1 MIGGKEILPS
11 CIMRPVSPHLE
22 HNGRDCRPWSLHWLP
37 PSKPSRGRTQRGL
50 PQAEKNWSVPVARLL
65 KEIQKLKCLHC
76 LTRQIIQRNGGE
88 SLKFIVYSSYLC
100 CWEKPPL
107 AGTLQAQHGKDQTW
121 IESFIFSPNKTC
133 HRHCHCQILLKYPR
147 SLWINQEVVFG
158 FKCCCPEKIFTC
170 LPVVQ
175 KGQTVGGMSGRSRSL
190 SMKCGCSSSQWSSQ
204 IEWPGKFNLISISSL
219 LHANPLTSPLFHL
232 RLLFSSI
239 ASLDR

>member
-1 MIGGKEILPS
+1 MVVRALS
-11 CIMRPVSPHLE
+11 SLFTHL
-22 HNGRDCRPWSLHWLP
+22 
-37 PSKPSRGRTQRGL
+37 TFA
-50 PQAEKNWSVPVARLL
+50 AEKNHPLL
-65 KEIQKLKCLHC
+65 ALSKLSMVK
-76 LTRQIIQRNGGE
+76 TKPE
-88 SLKFIVYSSYLC
+88 LKV
-100 CWEKPPL
+100 
-107 AGTLQAQHGKDQTW
+107 
-121 IESFIFSPNKTC
+121 FSPNKTC

-175 KGQTVGGMSGRSRSL
+175 KGQTEGGMSGRSRSL

-204 IEWPGKFNLISISSL
+204 IEWPGKLNLISISSL